1 MTNRWIPTPTLTVM
15 QLDEEART
23 SATQRVADPSPE
35 HRPSSP
41 AREDNDA
48 EIENIRQIGSVITW
62 LFFAWCLYRTINAP
76 MAAVVEPL
84 LLTIAVG
91 IGAFYVWPRQRKID
105 ELTED
110 ARESGTDPAPTR
122 RKGRQSVPHGS
133 SPSHC
138 RHW

>member
-1 MTNRWIPTPTLTVM
+1 MEGAPPSDGAPAAHAIGTWDNPDPNMTNRWIPTPTPHSSS

-23 SATQRVADPSPE
+23 SATQLVADPSPE
-35 HRPSSP
+35 HRPSSS
-41 AREDNDA
+41 AGEDNDA

-91 IGAFYVWPRQRKID
+91 IGAFYVWPRQRKI
-105 ELTED
+105 
-110 ARESGTDPAPTR
+110 ES
-122 RKGRQSVPHGS
+122 
-133 SPSHC
+133 
-138 RHW
+138 